1 MAVGY
6 DMLCLV
12 LSAVLLHQLLLLLFR
27 VWDKHALS
35 ILSTKRLEAIFKFRG
50 GAGR

>member
-35 ILSTKRLEAIFKFRG
+35 ILYKALGSHFKFRG